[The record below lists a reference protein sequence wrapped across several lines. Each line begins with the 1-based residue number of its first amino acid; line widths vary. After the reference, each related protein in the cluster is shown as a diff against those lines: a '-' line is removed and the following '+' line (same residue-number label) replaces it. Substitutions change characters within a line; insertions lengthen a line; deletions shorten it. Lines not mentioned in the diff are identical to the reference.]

1 MYESYRKTELPEEKA
16 WFWQKNIILTFTTFI
31 FLLHQ
36 RLLLPSPCHDQEN
49 SFFHFFPMFTTLW
62 SKEKKI
68 ICLLRSL
75 RHNLK
80 VKKYFFHLV
89 TTFNTPWSREKP
101 FFHFGTTFNTTWSQK
116 KKFDFYWITT
126 LTTLRPWKNVIFFN
140 FTGTFTMEIS
150 SYMILHLLTMHTT
163 SLTCR
168 KFPNDILPGKKHVHL
183 KKLSSSGISVETLM
197 IHVAIIKYLKT
208 CSKMFH
214 ISKKCGK
221 NASETCSEG

>member
-1 MYESYRKTELPEEKA
+1 
-16 WFWQKNIILTFTTFI
+16 
-31 FLLHQ
+31 
-36 RLLLPSPCHDQEN
+36 
-49 SFFHFFPMFTTLW
+49 
-62 SKEKKI
+62 
-68 ICLLRSL
+68 
-75 RHNLK
+75 
-80 VKKYFFHLV
+80 
-89 TTFNTPWSREKP
+89 
-101 FFHFGTTFNTTWSQK
+101 
-116 KKFDFYWITT
+116 
-126 LTTLRPWKNVIFFN
+126 
-140 FTGTFTMEIS
+140 MEIS

-214 ISKKCGK
+214 MSKKCGK

>member
-1 MYESYRKTELPEEKA
+1 MILT
-16 WFWQKNIILTFTTFI
+16 KNIILTFTTFI

-126 LTTLRPWKNVIFFN
+126 WTTLRPWKNVIFFN

-168 KFPNDILPGKKHVHL
+168 KFPNDILPGKKHVQL
-183 KKLSSSGISVETLM
+183 KKLSSSEISVESYM
-197 IHVAIIKYLKT
+197 IHVAVIKYLN
-208 CSKMFH
+208 MFWRLAVLRL
-214 ISKKCGK
+214 SDLVFYF
-221 NASETCSEG
+221 

>member
-1 MYESYRKTELPEEKA
+1 MYESYRKTELSEEKA

-49 SFFHFFPMFTTLW
+49 SFFHFFPTFTTSW

-68 ICLLRSL
+68 IWLLRSL
-75 RHNLK
+75 RHNLR

-126 LTTLRPWKNVIFFN
+126 LTTLPPWKNVIFSFHWDVHYGN
-140 FTGTFTMEIS
+140 IF
-150 SYMILHLLTMHTT
+150 LHDPASTYYAHYVTNLSKIPKRYTA
-163 SLTCR
+163 R
-168 KFPNDILPGKKHVHL
+168 K
-183 KKLSSSGISVETLM
+183 
-197 IHVAIIKYLKT
+197 KT
-208 CSKMFH
+208 C
-214 ISKKCGK
+214 
-221 NASETCSEG
+221 AT